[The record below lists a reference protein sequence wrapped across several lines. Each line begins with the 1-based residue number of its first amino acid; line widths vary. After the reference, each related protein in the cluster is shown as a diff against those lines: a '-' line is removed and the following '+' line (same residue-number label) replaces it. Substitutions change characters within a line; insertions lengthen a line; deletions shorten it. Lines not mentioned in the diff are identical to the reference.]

1 MALSF
6 TEHSKSLHPSSLLN
20 AYLFF
25 SVLFD
30 IVRTRTLWMMDYQVA
45 IPGIFTA
52 SLGLK
57 ILILVL
63 EETNK
68 TKYIKS
74 DHRETAAEET
84 AGIFSRTLFWWLNRL
99 IRTGFSK
106 VLNVPTLPT
115 IDRRLL
121 SESLLA
127 SFSQRWEEGTF
138 YMQISS
144 ESFKGGSQ
152 C

>member
-6 TEHSKSLHPSSLLN
+6 TEHSKSLKPSGLLN

-30 IVRTRTLWMMDYQVA
+30 IVRTRTLWMMNFEPTIPA
-45 IPGIFTA
+45 IFSA

-57 ILILVL
+57 IAILIL
-63 EETNK
+63 EEVNK
-68 TKYIKS
+68 TRYIDAS
-74 DHRETAAEET
+74 VGEAAAEET

-106 VLNVPTLPT
+106 VLTVDGLPP
-115 IDRRLL
+115 IDRRLC
-121 SESLLA
+121 SEALLA
-127 SFSQRWEEGTF
+127 TFTKRWEEGKS
-138 YMQISS
+138 YMLW
-144 ESFKGGSQ
+144 GGLQ
-152 C
+152 MEIDLG